1 MKKVKAFFA
10 MLYVQLAVQYSIVF
24 VISGESTSEGLFL
37 AMLLLLGAVS
47 GATEILGWIAAV
59 KCITKTLAGATDAD
73 EMKKSWFLLK
83 IKTIPF
89 YILNFIYGL
98 AYGIL
103 LVGATRGMI
112 WFVILPI
119 LIPIWHTCSFI
130 VQSGFYGVAN
140 ILMLRKEHKKEFS
153 KIHYI
158 LQFIPV
164 FDVFDTIAIRG
175 KMKNIEY

>member
-1 MKKVKAFFA
+1 
-10 MLYVQLAVQYSIVF
+10 MLYVQLAVQYLIVF
-24 VISGESTSEGLFL
+24 VIFRDSTSEGLFL
-37 AMLLLLGAVS
+37 AMFFLLGTAS
-47 GATEILGWIAAV
+47 GATEIVGWIAAV
-59 KCITKTLAGATDAD
+59 KCITKTLAGAVDAE

-98 AYGIL
+98 AYGVMLI
-103 LVGATRGMI
+103 GASRGMI

-119 LIPIWHTCSFI
+119 IIPIWHTCSFI

-140 ILMLRKEHKKEFS
+140 ILMLRKNNKKDIS
-153 KIHYI
+153 VIHYI

-164 FDVFDTIAIRG
+164 FDVFDTIVIRE
-175 KMKNIEY
+175 KMKNMEY

>member
-1 MKKVKAFFA
+1 MKMVKAFFV

-37 AMLLLLGAVS
+37 AMILLLGAVS

-140 ILMLRKEHKKEFS
+140 ILMLRKEHKKELS
-153 KIHYI
+153 IINYV

-164 FDVFDTIAIRG
+164 FDVFDTISIRG
-175 KMKNIEY
+175 IMKNTEH